1 MNFMKQ
7 YTLKSWWMCSE
18 FHDRII
24 FQKMFPWDT
33 KEIAFPNLSTFSL
46 NDLENI
52 VFFFLIYR
60 VTLFE
65 NKFCAKTNYREGI
78 LTGLWQ
84 GKFQNQ
90 INTIFTLKI
99 NFTKCLSMHKSAV
112 DFIKQDIGV
121 LIQSFWFV
129 THLYR
134 IGSTR
139 KFF

>member
-1 MNFMKQ
+1 MKQ
-7 YTLKSWWMCSE
+7 YTFKSWWMSSE
-18 FHDRII
+18 FHDRMI
-24 FQKMFPWDT
+24 FKKEMIPWDR
-33 KEIAFPNLSTFSL
+33 KQIPFSDLPTFSL
-46 NDLENI
+46 NDLKNI

-65 NKFCAKTNYREGI
+65 NKFCAKTNYREGT

-84 GKFQNQ
+84 GKVQNQ
-90 INTIFTLKI
+90 INTIFTLKVKFI
-99 NFTKCLSMHKSAV
+99 KCLSTHKSAV

-129 THLYR
+129 TQLYR
-134 IGSTR
+134 ICSTR